1 MITRNFGIEME
12 IADITQRQALNALR
26 DAGLRA
32 EIEGYNHDTRPHWKI
47 VTDSSVRN
55 GFEVVSPIL
64 RGEQGLREAENAAT
78 ALETAGAKINTT
90 CGLHVHFDS
99 ASLGVNEIRAIA
111 TRYARHETEID
122 AFMPSSRRGDA
133 NQYCRGTRRIFESAA
148 FQRAETIDELIDAQG
163 SRYFKLNLQSYRRH
177 QTIEFRQH
185 SGTVSAE
192 KISNWVRFLN
202 GFIDE
207 SCRLSRGTANLPTL
221 KGAQA
226 KLVNLIA
233 ENGQSADFLQES
245 LNLLPHSLRAAI
257 SYLRRAGIGIEC
269 ARRNGQTIYRLAQ
282 GAAQIADTL
291 FTGIDESIRNFY
303 SNRAAALA

>member
-1 MITRNFGIEME
+1 MIARNFGIEME
-12 IADITQRQALNALR
+12 LADITQTQALSALR
-26 DAGLRA
+26 SAGLRA
-32 EIEGYNHDTRPHWKI
+32 EIEGYNHIARPHWKI

-64 RGEQGLREAENAAT
+64 RGEHGLQEAESAAT

-90 CGLHVHFDS
+90 CGLHVHFD
-99 ASLGVNEIRAIA
+99 AAGLEVNEIRTIA
-111 TRYARHETEID
+111 TRYAKHEAEID
-122 AFMPSSRRGDA
+122 AFMPRSRRGDA
-133 NQYCRGTRRIFESAA
+133 NTYCKSTRRIFESAA
-148 FQRAETIDELIDAQG
+148 FQSAETVDELIDAQG

-185 SGTVSAE
+185 GGTVNAE
-192 KISNWVRFLN
+192 KIHNWVYFLN
-202 GFIDE
+202 GFITE
-207 SCRLSRGTANLPTL
+207 SRCRSRGCANLPTL

-226 KLVNLIA
+226 KLVSLLA
-233 ENGQSADFLQES
+233 DEGRSADFLQET

-257 SYLRRAGIGIEC
+257 SYLRRAGVGIES

-282 GAAQIADTL
+282 GAAQVADTL
-291 FTGIDESIRNFY
+291 FNGIDDSIRNFY